1 MKNLI
6 AITLI
11 LILSVTYIPFNL
23 LANPFASKI
32 EKVAI
37 KKEDLSTVDLTF
49 RGYAIMENQRFAVVQ
64 VDNRQHI
71 LKNGESLGRIKVI
84 RFSVNVLYYQIGS
97 QVYRAPISSDKP

>member
-1 MKNLI
+1 MKNSI

-11 LILSVTYIPFNL
+11 VILFMTLISFDLS
-23 LANPFASKI
+23 ANPFASKI
-32 EKVAI
+32 KKVVI
-37 KKEDLSTVDLTF
+37 KKEDLTTIDLAF

-84 RFSVNVLYYQIGS
+84 RFSANALYYQIGS
-97 QVYRAPISSDKP
+97 RVYRAPIDSDKP